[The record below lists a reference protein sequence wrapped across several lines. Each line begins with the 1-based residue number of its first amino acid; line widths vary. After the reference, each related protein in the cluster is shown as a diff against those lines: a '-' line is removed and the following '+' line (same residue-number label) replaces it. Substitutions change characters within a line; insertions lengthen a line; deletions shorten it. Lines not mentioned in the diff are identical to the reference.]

1 MTSNE
6 MTAEKVEFTACGPRA
21 RLSRQGVLDLLLLFL
36 FGLALALF
44 AKWGLRAAGHPGVT
58 TASAEAC
65 WTGAAVA
72 GAIVV
77 FVFARILRRGENW
90 ALYLGATLVASLL
103 TPLVSFA
110 GSPAARIVA
119 ALILLAPAALVIL
132 AFVRM
137 VRQAD
142 ELQRHILHR
151 ALAFAFTVGVS
162 ASLAWAALETAGL
175 PRLSAF
181 AWCGALVISLAVGIA
196 FSARRYQ

>member
-1 MTSNE
+1 MTTNE
-6 MTAEKVEFTACGPRA
+6 MTAEKVEFTVCGPHA
-21 RLSRQGVLDLLLLFL
+21 RLSRRGLLDLILLFV

-44 AKWGLRAAGHPGVT
+44 AKWGLRAAGRPGADA
-58 TASAEAC
+58 ASAEAC

-72 GAIVV
+72 GGIVA
-77 FVFARILRRGENW
+77 FLFARILHRGENW

-103 TPLVSFA
+103 TPLSSFA
-110 GSPAARIVA
+110 GSPAARIGA
-119 ALILLAPAALVIL
+119 ALILLAPASLVIV

-151 ALAFAFTVGVS
+151 ALAFAFTVGVC
-162 ASLAWAALETAGL
+162 ASVAWAAFESAGL

-181 AWCGALVISLAVGIA
+181 AWCGLLVISFAVGIA
-196 FSARRYQ
+196 IAARDYK